1 MEKKASSNKYY
12 EIILD
17 WFKAQIMS
25 GELKEGDTI
34 PSERELATKF
44 GVSRVPV
51 REALRI
57 LEYIGIVSNTV
68 DGMTVQK
75 VDIQLLNPKANFAS
89 EITMETIENLFEV
102 RIFLESA
109 AAYYAAKRRTDEDI
123 RLMHESI
130 QQMLS
135 AIDNPDR
142 DNDAMIKASHD
153 FHFHVINAAK
163 NPVLDN
169 MYRNLYD
176 LLEISKQYTIHSNHV
191 SSSTLMD
198 HEAILYKIE
207 SGNAD
212 EASKYM
218 KFHLSRAMKKLTPGG
233 EPEEI

>member
-12 EIILD
+12 ETILD
-17 WFKAQIMS
+17 WFKSQIMS

-34 PSERELATKF
+34 PSERELATRF

-51 REALRI
+51 
-57 LEYIGIVSNTV
+57 
-68 DGMTVQK
+68 MTVQK
-75 VDIQLLNPKANFAS
+75 VDIQLLNPKANFATD
-89 EITMETIENLFEV
+89 ITMETIENLFEV

-130 QQMLS
+130 HQMLE
-135 AIDNPDR
+135 AIDSQSKD
-142 DNDAMIKASHD
+142 DEAIIKASHD
-153 FHFHVINAAK
+153 FHFHVIEAAK
-163 NPVLDN
+163 NPVLSN

-176 LLEISKQYTIHSNHV
+176 LLEISKQYTMKPTEV
-191 SSSTLMD
+191 SDATVMD

-212 EASKYM
+212 EASRYM
-218 KFHLSRAMKKLTPGG
+218 KFHLSRAMRKLN
-233 EPEEI
+233 PEEE

>member
-12 EIILD
+12 ETILD
-17 WFKAQIMS
+17 WFKSQIMS

-34 PSERELATKF
+34 PSERELATRF

-57 LEYIGIVSNTV
+57 LEYIGIVSNTA

-75 VDIQLLNPKANFAS
+75 VDIQLLNPKANFATD
-89 EITMETIENLFEV
+89 ITMETIENLFEV

-130 QQMLS
+130 HQ
-135 AIDNPDR
+135 AI
-142 DNDAMIKASHD
+142 IKASHD
-153 FHFHVINAAK
+153 FHFHVIEAAK
-163 NPVLDN
+163 NPVLSN

-176 LLEISKQYTIHSNHV
+176 LLEISKQYTMKPTEV
-191 SSSTLMD
+191 SDATVMD

-212 EASKYM
+212 EASRYM
-218 KFHLSRAMKKLTPGG
+218 KFHLSRAMRKLN
-233 EPEEI
+233 PEEE